1 MIRYFAYELVR
12 PVARVVARACFL
24 LLALVVLLSIPGYVL
39 EHWIDPFLPRPVSA
53 GLGLFL
59 ILSGAFLGLARRRAR
74 RAAAGRR
81 GPPQRRSTPL
91 PPAWAPWDDEPW
103 STDHPGVFPM
113 SSAAP
118 SGSRFA
124 SPPDLQVDSQ
134 TISVT
139 DPGGTTWSAT
149 VRRWRAWGPTAHRLV
164 ERDLPPVPAE
174 SKR

>member
-103 STDHPGVFPM
+103 LAAHPGE
-113 SSAAP
+113 SSASGAV
-118 SGSRFA
+118 SFGSRSP

-149 VRRWRAWGPTAHRLV
+149 ARRWRAWGPVAH
-164 ERDLPPVPAE
+164 DLTEIEPSDPAGLE
-174 SKR
+174 

>member
-24 LLALVVLLSIPGYVL
+24 LLALVVLLSVPGYVL

-59 ILSGAFLGLARRRAR
+59 LLSGAFLGLARRRAR
-74 RAAAGRR
+74 RAPAGRR
-81 GPPQRRSTPL
+81 GPPQRHSTPL
-91 PPAWAPWDDEPW
+91 APAWAPWDDEPW
-103 STDHPGVFPM
+103 IAASPGEP
-113 SSAAP
+113 SAYVS
-118 SGSRFA
+118 SGSRSF

-149 VRRWRAWGPTAHRLV
+149 ARRWRAWGPTAHRLV

>member
-12 PVARVVARACFL
+12 PVARVAARACFL
-24 LLALVVLLSIPGYVL
+24 LLALVVLLSVPGYVL

-74 RAAAGRR
+74 RAADGRR

-91 PPAWAPWDDEPW
+91 PPAWSPWDDEPW
-103 STDHPGVFPM
+103 LAAHPGE
-113 SSAAP
+113 SSASGAVS
-118 SGSRFA
+118 SGSRSF
-124 SPPDLQVDSQ
+124 SPPDLQVESQ

-149 VRRWRAWGPTAHRLV
+149 ARRWRAWGPVAHRLV
-164 ERDLPPVPAE
+164 ERELPPVPAE